1 MVDVTIMAWIY
12 GEDYDQFLPRWS
24 EAIKNL
30 NKKPKRVLVISDR
43 PREIEV
49 AEVVVIKPD
58 PNWNTPNPYYANWIA
73 KNTDT
78 DWLLLADIDDMLKPD
93 VLDDLEEIDADV
105 YLMGLDINGVETYLP
120 PYLTNE
126 QIYSLPNCYFAFGSP
141 IKRNWVLKFPFHDT
155 PYGDWIFWREI
166 ARAGAKFAWSGRVG
180 YYYRKDFANSMSGKA
195 DANPK
200 WREEALKS

>member
-12 GEDYDQFLPRWS
+12 GEYYDQFLPRWV

-30 NKKPKRVLVISDR
+30 NTKPKRVIVISDR
-43 PREIEV
+43 PRKIDI
-49 AEVVVIKPD
+49 AEVVIIKPD
-58 PNWNTPNPYYANWIA
+58 PKWNTPNPYYANWVA
-73 KNTDT
+73 NNTDT
-78 DWLLLADIDDMLKPD
+78 EWLLLADIDDMVKPD
-93 VLDDLEEIDADV
+93 ILDGLENVDADV

-141 IKRNWVLKFPFHDT
+141 IKREWALKFPFHDT

-166 ARAGAKFAWSGRVG
+166 ARAGARFAWSGRVG
-180 YYYRKDFANSMSGKA
+180 YWYRKDFENSMSGPA
-195 DANPK
+195 NANPR

>member
-12 GEDYDQFLPRWS
+12 GEYYDQFLPRWV

-30 NKKPKRVLVISDR
+30 NTKPKRVIVISDR
-43 PREIEV
+43 PRKIDI
-49 AEVVVIKPD
+49 AEVVIIRPD
-58 PNWNTPNPYYANWIA
+58 PKWNTPNPHYANWVA
-73 KNTDT
+73 NNTNT
-78 DWLLLADIDDMLKPD
+78 KWLLLADIDDMVKPD
-93 VLDDLEEIDADV
+93 ILDGLENVDADV

-120 PYLTNE
+120 PHLTNE

-141 IKRNWVLKFPFHDT
+141 IKREWALKFPFHDT

-166 ARAGAKFAWSGRVG
+166 ARAGARFAWSGRVG
-180 YYYRKDFANSMSGKA
+180 YWYRKDFANSMSGPA
-195 DANPK
+195 DANPR